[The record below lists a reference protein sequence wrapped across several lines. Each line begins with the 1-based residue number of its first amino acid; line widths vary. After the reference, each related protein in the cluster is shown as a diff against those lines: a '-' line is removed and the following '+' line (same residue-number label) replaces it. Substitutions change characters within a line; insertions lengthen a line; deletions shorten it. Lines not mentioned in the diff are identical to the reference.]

1 MCRTREI
8 NDEKIEFLISN
19 IIILLEFLIDI
30 LINRYLTLFI
40 IFVINKNAQ

>member
-30 LINRYLTLFI
+30 LITLFI
-40 IFVINKNAQ
+40 TFVINKNAQ